1 MCLSGVKKYLTAAM
15 IMLFVSFTLRFS
27 VSAAHKVLLQQGI
40 AEEVLRFHVL
50 ANSDSREDQEMK
62 LLVRDQAVA
71 WMEETVALAEQEAGR
86 ELNREEVA
94 ALMEEQL
101 PALEEKANRI
111 LQDQGAA
118 YQAKVSLEE
127 CYFPKRTYGTCTFP
141 SGWYQALRLCLG
153 EARGKNWWCV
163 LYPKLCF
170 TDSLHAV
177 MPEEELEKLKEVL
190 TAEEYESLFE
200 SPEEWKISFRWF

>member
-62 LLVRDQAVA
+62 LLVRDQAVSVDGRNGSSGRA
-71 WMEETVALAEQEAGR
+71 GGR
-86 ELNREEVA
+86 ERIKPGGMA

-118 YQAKVSLEE
+118 YQAKASLEE
-127 CYFPKRTYGTCTFP
+127 CYLPKRTYGTCTFP

-190 TAEEYESLFE
+190 TG
-200 SPEEWKISFRWF
+200 